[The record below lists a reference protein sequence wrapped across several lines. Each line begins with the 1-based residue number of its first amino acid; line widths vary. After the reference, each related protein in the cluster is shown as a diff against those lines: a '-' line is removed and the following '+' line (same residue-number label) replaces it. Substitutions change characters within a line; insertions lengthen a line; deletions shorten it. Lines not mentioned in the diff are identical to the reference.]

1 MGGGISRSGCLRVE
15 EGQRRHGIRQ
25 SIQILQFPSE
35 LSNTKSGMQL
45 IRAVPYRSS
54 YPGGSGVAHPK
65 QTSVNQSIIRR

>member
-1 MGGGISRSGCLRVE
+1 MFESGGGAEETWDQAINPNSPIS
-15 EGQRRHGIRQ
+15 IK
-25 SIQILQFPSE
+25 